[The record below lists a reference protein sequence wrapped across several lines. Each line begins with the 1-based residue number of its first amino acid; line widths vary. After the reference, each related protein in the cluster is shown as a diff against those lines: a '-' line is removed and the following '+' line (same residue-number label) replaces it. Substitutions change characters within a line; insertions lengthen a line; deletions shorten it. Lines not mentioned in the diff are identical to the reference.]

1 MIMYLVWFRA
11 GYEYDNM
18 PCVIHHRVPA
28 VTPDFYYINDDCK
41 VRPGGRVQQIWNTR
55 RVHACEHART
65 TGLFFPAVGGC
76 WTAGKNS
83 PVAHRG
89 GGGYTRSVFQICCT
103 ASYGDPARADKSL
116 LSSAYK

>member
-1 MIMYLVWFRA
+1 MKLVFISLNLF
-11 GYEYDNM
+11 YEYYVDFDW
-18 PCVIHHRVPA
+18 CRKVP
-28 VTPDFYYINDDCK
+28 
-41 VRPGGRVQQIWNTR
+41 GRL
-55 RVHACEHART
+55 HACSTLVFGPQVHPPPLRA

-89 GGGYTRSVFQICCT
+89 DGGYTRSVFQICCT